1 MNDYF
6 QQVPDYEQKLTDISG
21 IPAIVQNTNAQ
32 QKLMQQN
39 ASGMGQLSNQALG
52 QAGGTNPLQA
62 MAQALRAGTVAK
74 PQAGGG
80 QMYDSFGRV
89 VTDPTYG
96 NIYASSYMKNANVN
110 PYENPI

>member
-1 MNDYF
+1 MNNYF

-21 IPAIVQNTNAQ
+21 IAPVLQNATAQ
-32 QKLMQQN
+32 QRLMQQN
-39 ASGMGQLSNQALG
+39 ASGMGQLANQALG
-52 QAGGTNPLQA
+52 QTGGTSPMQA
-62 MAQALRAGTVAK
+62 MAQALRAGIK
-74 PQAGGG
+74 PEAGAG
-80 QMYDSFGRV
+80 QMYDDFGRV